1 MDALDKLGISWQLL
15 LSQIVNFGLLM
26 VILQQLLYKPVLNML
41 DQRRQRIAEGLEQAD
56 KASNAAA
63 EAEAEK
69 QGILEEARREAQ
81 EVRAQA
87 TRDAERIAQDI
98 RSRADQE
105 AQEIRMKGQADAEAQ
120 TAAVMADARKQIA
133 DLTIAAT
140 EQILGREL
148 ANRDEQERFV
158 NDYLAQQNGSGS

>member
-15 LSQIVNFGLLM
+15 LSQIINFGLLM
-26 VILQQLLYKPVLNML
+26 VILQQILYKPVLNML
-41 DQRRQRIAEGLEQAD
+41 EQRKQRIAQGLAQAD
-56 KASNAAA
+56 KASHAAD

-69 QGILEEARREAQ
+69 QAILDEARRDAQ

-87 TRDAERIAQDI
+87 TRDAERIAQDV

-105 AQEIRMKGQADAEAQ
+105 AQDIRLKAQSDAEAQ
-120 TAAVMADARKQIA
+120 TASVMADARRQIA

-158 NDYLAQQNGSGS
+158 ADFLAQQNGSGS